1 MAPQT
6 PTDATVAD
14 LAVVFRALANPTR
27 LTILAWL
34 RDPSSFP
41 EQDVPAEEFGV
52 CLKHIQARAGL
63 SQSTVSQFMAILER
77 AGLVTSERH
86 GKWTHWKRNEQRI
99 AEVGSVVATEL

>member
-1 MAPQT
+1 MATSAPV
-6 PTDATVAD
+6 DSSVAD
-14 LAVVFRALANPTR
+14 LAAVFRALANPTR
-27 LTILAWL
+27 LAILAWL

-41 EQDVPAEEFGV
+41 PQDVPAEESGV

-63 SQSTVSQFMAILER
+63 SQSTTSQFMAILER

-99 AEVGSVVATEL
+99 AELGSIVTTAL